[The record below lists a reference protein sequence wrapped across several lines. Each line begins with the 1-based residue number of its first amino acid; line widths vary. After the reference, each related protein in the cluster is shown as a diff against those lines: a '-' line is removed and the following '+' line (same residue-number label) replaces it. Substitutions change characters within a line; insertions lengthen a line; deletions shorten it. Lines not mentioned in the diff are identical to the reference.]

1 MASHDDID
9 ISLPLM
15 RQERFANLSQ
25 SSTQHGVCQIGSCLL
40 YTIKAVE
47 LRVVA
52 MPQPLALREDVPYPM
67 ALLLAV
73 LNLAQ
78 SYIVGVCLRLNETV
92 EIERSGLYRREK
104 ISIRQTK
111 WSNFYTR

>member
-1 MASHDDID
+1 MTTHDDID
-9 ISLPLM
+9 ISFPLM

-25 SSTQHGVCQIGSCLL
+25 SSTQYGVCQIGGSLL
-40 YTIKAVE
+40 YAIKAIE

-52 MPQPLALREDVPYPM
+52 MPQPFALREDVPYPM
-67 ALLLAV
+67 ALLLTV
-73 LNLAQ
+73 LDFAQ
-78 SYIVGVCLRLNETV
+78 CYIVGVCLRLNETV